1 MNTHS
6 IQIFDNNHKSIGE
19 LMTAT
24 DTDIMKFI
32 NKGFIVVDRI
42 TNQQIILESVN
53 QTVGVSDG
61 VIDIG

>member
-6 IQIFDNNHKSIGE
+6 IQILDNDHKLIGE
-19 LMTAT
+19 LMTAS

-32 NKGFIVVDRI
+32 NKGFNVVDKI
-42 TNQQIILESVN
+42 TNQQIVLESVN

-61 VIDIG
+61 VMDIG

>member
-32 NKGFIVVDRI
+32 NKGFVVIDKITGQPIVFE
-42 TNQQIILESVN
+42 TVN